1 MPYKKQKTIR
11 SNKRRHLRPNDR
23 FGFKQ
28 QKRLDTFRN
37 GKVQPFLCLNISDY
51 LISRFQDEAYEQL
64 HLHAT
69 SHCRGEP
76 SVRPRA

>member
-1 MPYKKQKTIR
+1 MTRHWPWTKNGSILTAKRCDSSNNKKGWTLSEMEK
-11 SNKRRHLRPNDR
+11 SNL
-23 FGFKQ
+23 
-28 QKRLDTFRN
+28 
-37 GKVQPFLCLNISDY
+37 FLCLNISDY

>member
-1 MPYKKQKTIR
+1 MTRHWPWTKNSSILTAKR
-11 SNKRRHLRPNDR
+11 CDSSNKKGWTLSDA
-23 FGFKQ
+23 
-28 QKRLDTFRN
+28 